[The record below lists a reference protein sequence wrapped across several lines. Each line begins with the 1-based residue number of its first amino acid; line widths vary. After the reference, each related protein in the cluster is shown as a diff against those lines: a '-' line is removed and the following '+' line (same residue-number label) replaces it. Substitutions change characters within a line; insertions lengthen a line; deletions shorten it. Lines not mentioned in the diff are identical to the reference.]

1 MALTLILMAFRFP
14 LQALLRVRQS
24 CEERERRRLAL
35 LNTQIGQL
43 HQKHEILN
51 QERVLAWAQISQDL
65 RGGMS
70 GAELQFEM
78 ASMATR
84 AYRQQELRKQIA
96 RLQQERTAQERL
108 FREAQKQR
116 KILDSLRERKLRDYL
131 QVRGRQEQQQVDD
144 LFMLHRISGSRS

>member
-1 MALTLILMAFRFP
+1 MAFRFP

-24 CEERERRRLAL
+24 REERERGRLAL
-35 LNTQIGQL
+35 LNTQIGRMRQE
-43 HQKHEILN
+43 QDILN
-51 QERVLAWAQISQDL
+51 RDRVLAWTEIFHGLKA
-65 RGGMS
+65 GMT

-84 AYRQQELRKQIA
+84 AYRQEELRKQIVK
-96 RLQQERTAQERL
+96 LQKERIVQERL
-108 FREAQKQR
+108 FREAQKHR

-144 LFMLHRISGSRS
+144 LFMVSRTSTSRG

>member
-1 MALTLILMAFRFP
+1 MAFRFP

-35 LNTQIGQL
+35 LNTQIGRL
-43 HQKHEILN
+43 HQKHESLN
-51 QERVLAWAQISQDL
+51 QEKASAWTQISHSL
-65 RGGMS
+65 RAGMS

-84 AYRQQELRKQIA
+84 AYRQEELRKQIT
-96 RLQQERTAQERL
+96 RLQQERIVQERS

-116 KILDSLRERKLRDYL
+116 KILDNLRERKLRNYL
-131 QVRGRQEQQQVDD
+131 QVRGRHEQQQIDD
-144 LFMLHRISGSRS
+144 LFALRPTSGSRS